1 MYAQTVRYDQFG
13 EPHKVLKVEQRLIEP
28 LKQDEILVKM
38 SARPINPS
46 DIIPIRG
53 AYKHRINLPA
63 IPGYEGVGTVIDTGP
78 SAPRSLIGNRV
89 LPLRG
94 EGTWQDYVKT
104 TAELAI
110 EVPDSIPDDIASRL
124 YINPITAWVICK
136 ETLQLSSQQVLLVN
150 AANSAIG
157 RLFIQLSA
165 LFGFRVIAIVRNAR
179 YTEELM
185 ELGAWHVIDSSHV
198 SIYDAIMSVT
208 NGQGAHASID
218 SIGGPDGLELAK
230 STRAGGIFL
239 SLGLL
244 SGVQVDWSIISKELG
259 VLPQLFLLRH
269 WNQRVSVSTWHETFE
284 KVIEL
289 VQNGKLLIAVPGE
302 KFALQDVKEAV
313 QFAESRHRTGKVI
326 LV

>member
-1 MYAQTVRYDQFG
+1 MYAQTVRYNQFG
-13 EPHKVLKVEQRLIEP
+13 EPHEVLKIEQRLIEP

-46 DIIPIRG
+46 DVIPIRG
-53 AYKHRINLPA
+53 AYKHRINLPS

-78 SAPRSLIGNRV
+78 FAPRSLFGKRV

-94 EGTWQDYVKT
+94 EGTWQEYVKT

-110 EVPDSIPDDIASRL
+110 VVPDSIQDDMACQL
-124 YINPITAWVICK
+124 YINPITAWVICN

-185 ELGAWHVIDSSHV
+185 QLGAWHVLDSSCV

-208 NGQGAHASID
+208 NGRGAHASID

-230 STRAGGIFL
+230 STRAGGTFL

-244 SGVQVDWSIISKELG
+244 SGVQVDWSMISKELG

-289 VQNGKLLIAVPGE
+289 VQNEKLFLAEPGA
-302 KFALQDVKEAV
+302 KFALHDVREAV
-313 QFAESRHRTGKVI
+313 QFAESPHRKGKIV

>member
-1 MYAQTVRYDQFG
+1 MYAQVVRYDQFG
-13 EPHKVLKVEQRLIEP
+13 EPHEVLKVEQRLIEP
-28 LKQDEILVKM
+28 LKQAEILVKM

-46 DIIPIRG
+46 DVIPIRG

-63 IPGYEGVGTVIDTGP
+63 IPGYEGVGTVVDTGP
-78 SAPRSLIGNRV
+78 FAPHSLIGKRV

-94 EGTWQDYVKT
+94 EGTWQEYVKT

-110 EVPDSIPDDIASRL
+110 AVPDSIQDDIASRL
-124 YINPITAWVICK
+124 YINPITAWVICN
-136 ETLQLSSQQVLLVN
+136 EVLQLSSHQVLLVN

-165 LFGFRVIAIVRNAR
+165 HFGFRVIAIVRNAR

-185 ELGAWHVIDSSHV
+185 QLGACHVIDSSRV
-198 SIYDAIMSVT
+198 SIYDTIMSIT

-218 SIGGPDGLELAK
+218 SIGGPDGFELAK

-244 SGVQVDWSIISKELG
+244 SGVQVDWSTISKELG
-259 VLPQLFLLRH
+259 VIPQLFLLRH

-289 VQNGKLLIAVPGE
+289 VQNGKLLLAEPGE
-302 KFALQDVKEAV
+302 KFALHDVKDAV
-313 QFAESRHRTGKVI
+313 QFAENRPCTGKII

>member
-13 EPHKVLKVEQRLIEP
+13 EPHEVLKVEQRLIEP

-46 DIIPIRG
+46 DVIPIRG

-63 IPGYEGVGTVIDTGP
+63 IPGYEGVGTVMDTGP
-78 SAPRSLIGNRV
+78 FAPRSLIGKRV

-94 EGTWQDYVKT
+94 EGTWQEYVKT

-110 EVPDSIPDDIASRL
+110 AVPDSIPDDIACRL
-124 YINPITAWVICK
+124 YINPITAWVICN
-136 ETLQLSSQQVLLVN
+136 ETLQLSPDQVLLVN

-157 RLFIQLSA
+157 RLFVQLSA

-185 ELGAWHVIDSSHV
+185 QLGAWHVIDSSRV

-218 SIGGPDGLELAK
+218 SIGGPGGLELAK

-284 KVIEL
+284 KVIDL
-289 VQNGKLLIAVPGE
+289 VQNGKLLLAEPEE
-302 KFALQDVKEAV
+302 KFALHDVKEAV
-313 QFAESRHRTGKVI
+313 QFAENRQRTGKII

>member
-1 MYAQTVRYDQFG
+1 MYAQTVRYAQFG
-13 EPHKVLKVEQRLIEP
+13 EPHEVLKIEQRLIEP
-28 LKQDEILVKM
+28 LKQGEILVKM

-46 DIIPIRG
+46 DVIPIRG

-78 SAPRSLIGNRV
+78 FVPRSLIGKRV

-94 EGTWQDYVKT
+94 EGTWQEYVKT

-110 EVPDSIPDDIASRL
+110 AVPDSIQDDIASRL
-124 YINPITAWVICK
+124 YINPITAWVICN
-136 ETLQLSSQQVLLVN
+136 ETLLLSSHQVLLVN

-165 LFGFRVIAIVRNAR
+165 LFGFRVIAIVRNTR

-185 ELGAWHVIDSSHV
+185 QLGAWHVIDSSCV
-198 SIYDAIMSVT
+198 STYDAIMSVT

-289 VQNGKLLIAVPGE
+289 VQNGKLLLEEPGE
-302 KFALQDVKEAV
+302 KFALHDVREAV
-313 QFAESRHRTGKVI
+313 KFAESRHRTGKI
-326 LV
+326 LLV

>member
-1 MYAQTVRYDQFG
+1 MYAQTVRYNQFG
-13 EPHKVLKVEQRLIEP
+13 EPHEVLKIEQRLIEP

-46 DIIPIRG
+46 DVIPIRG
-53 AYKHRINLPA
+53 AYKHRINLPS

-78 SAPRSLIGNRV
+78 FAPRSLIGKRV

-94 EGTWQDYVKT
+94 EGTWQEYVKT

-110 EVPDSIPDDIASRL
+110 AVPDSIQDDMACQL
-124 YINPITAWVICK
+124 YINPITAWVICN

-185 ELGAWHVIDSSHV
+185 QLGAWHVLDSSCV

-230 STRAGGIFL
+230 STRSGGTFL

-244 SGVQVDWSIISKELG
+244 SGVQVDWSMISKELG

-284 KVIEL
+284 KVIAL
-289 VQNGKLLIAVPGE
+289 VQNGKLFLAEPGA
-302 KFALQDVKEAV
+302 KFALHDVREAV
-313 QFAESRHRTGKVI
+313 QFAESRHRKGKII

>member
-1 MYAQTVRYDQFG
+1 MYAQVVRYEQFG
-13 EPHKVLKVEQRLIEP
+13 EPHEVLKIEQRLIEP

-38 SARPINPS
+38 NARPINPS
-46 DIIPIRG
+46 DLIPIRG

-63 IPGYEGVGTVIDTGP
+63 IPGYEGVGTVIDTGHFAP
-78 SAPRSLIGNRV
+78 SSLIGKRV

-94 EGTWQDYVKT
+94 EGTWQEYVKT
-104 TAELAI
+104 PAELAI
-110 EVPDSIPDDIASRL
+110 EVPDSIQDDTASRL
-124 YINPITAWVICK
+124 YINPITAWVICN
-136 ETLQLSSQQVLLVN
+136 ETLQLSPHQVLLVN

-179 YTEELM
+179 YTEKLM
-185 ELGAWHVIDSSHV
+185 QLGAWHVIDSSRV

-208 NGQGAHASID
+208 NGHGAHASID

-269 WNQRVSVSTWHETFE
+269 WNQRVSVSTWHKTFE

-289 VQNGKLLIAVPGE
+289 VQNGKLILAEPGE
-302 KFALQDVKEAV
+302 KFALHDVIEAV
-313 QFAESRHRTGKVI
+313 QFAESRHRTGKII